1 MIVVEEIMFVGRDQV
16 SDIRTRLADALADHN
31 SICDGH
37 TTTECWCGE
46 REPVHGN
53 GIEWAEH
60 VADVLLS
67 LPGIAIVELPPETI
81 TPTGWGDDC
90 LGAWPAAPGED
101 PVSAWPK
108 GKIAMSG
115 GDFISVP
122 DAHALAAA
130 LLAAA
135 QAAEKSTTQQ

>member
-1 MIVVEEIMFVGRDQV
+1 MWGE
-16 SDIRTRLADALADHN
+16 TRCLISVHASQTRWL
-31 SICDGH
+31 
-37 TTTECWCGE
+37 TTTAFAMATRRRNAGAGE